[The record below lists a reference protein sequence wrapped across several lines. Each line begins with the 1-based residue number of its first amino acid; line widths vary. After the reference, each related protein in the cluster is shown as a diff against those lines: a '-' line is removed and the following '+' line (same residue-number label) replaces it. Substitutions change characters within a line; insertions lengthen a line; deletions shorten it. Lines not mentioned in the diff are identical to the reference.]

1 MTRDQFIEDYM
12 ATTGLPL
19 PWKIKGGV
27 KVPGVGRRMAVACLC
42 GEATCPGWKMLTE
55 TDDISAAPVS
65 KG

>member
-27 KVPGVGRRMAVACLC
+27 NVPGVGRRMAVPCTC
-42 GEATCPGWKMLTE
+42 GESTCRGWKIVTE
-55 TDDISAAPVS
+55 TNDISAAAP
-65 KG
+65 KP